1 MGLDLSGLDAP
12 DLIAKQLKDA
22 ENLTS
27 GLTPE
32 KVAKSLRDDFD
43 SMDNQVQQLLEQ
55 LTIVDARIDEY
66 DKLINKVD
74 KKMPPLID
82 EMNNALDDVADAY
95 KARVAAGCKN
105 DLAWVLLETKKGNK
119 ATMGEDSYVYQ
130 VAKDPST
137 RKQLNYYGVK
147 YYRRPKNR
155 EYGANVV
162 DQIDNG
168 TVDSLTTV
176 MVVFD
181 DDAGDLI
188 GIASTDGIEYSSS
201 GAASVI
207 KIGDFLT
214 DDLSDPTVFVTGN
227 LPRVVGLGTTSYPAV
242 RQNITG
248 MTTSGTSKFYEN
260 RVVGLASDFKIGD
273 VLYADN
279 VFPQGT
285 TITGFEESTFDA
297 TFVNNVGVTTT
308 EEIVIDVFLTSNPAI
323 ATTEGHQIQVGI
335 VSTYPAVFLS
345 TITQVGAAN
354 SSFLIVRPP
363 DVGGIEFDEA
373 KNPIDPV
380 EIGIAEGKKVGKGN
394 KVQLVNNGDPK
405 KVASWHE
412 VRDEDEPKVGAG
424 FVEYWEGND
433 QWPTLTTNDGR
444 GQGNAVSYP
453 AEGTTVTISFGSTVS
468 GSIGYGVNPNNP
480 SGCGGLDSAIS
491 SAESDRDA
499 KIADNKPKVEYYTG
513 VTAALRD
520 LRDELE
526 TQAWSFMQ
534 GVGHINEK
542 KRKDEERAVQ
552 LEDIDWTEFE
562 D

>member
-12 DLIAKQLKDA
+12 ELIKQLEASKDI
-22 ENLTS
+22 TS
-27 GLTPE
+27 GLSP
-32 KVAKSLRDDFD
+32 AKIAKDLRDDFD
-43 SMDNQVQQLLEQ
+43 AMDNQVNQMLEQ

-74 KKMPPLID
+74 KKIPPLIN
-82 EMNNALDDVADAY
+82 EINASLDAVADAY
-95 KARVAAGCKN
+95 KARIAAGCKN
-105 DLAWVLLETKKGNK
+105 DLAWVLLEEKAGNK
-119 ATMGEDSYVYQ
+119 ASAGEDTSVYQ
-130 VAKDPST
+130 VQKDPAT
-137 RKQLNYYGVK
+137 RQQLNYYGVK

-162 DQIDNG
+162 DQIDDG

-181 DDAGDLI
+181 HDAGDLI
-188 GIASTDGIEYSSS
+188 GIASTDGIEYSDS
-201 GAASVI
+201 GAPSI
-207 KIGDFLT
+207 IQIGDFIT
-214 DDLSDPTVFVTGN
+214 DDLDDPKVYATGN
-227 LPRVVGLGTTSYPAV
+227 LPTVVGLGTTSYPKE
-242 RQNITG
+242 RGNITG
-248 MTTSGTSKFYEN
+248 VTTSGTSKFYEN
-260 RVVGLASDFKIGD
+260 RVVGLASNFKVGD

-279 VFPQGT
+279 VFPTGT
-285 TITGFEESTFDA
+285 TITGFEESTMDV
-297 TFVNNVGVTTT
+297 TFVNSIGISTT
-308 EEIVIDVFLTSNPAI
+308 EEITIDVFLTSNPAI

-363 DVGGIEFDEA
+363 EVGGIVFEET

-394 KVQLVNNGDPK
+394 KVKLINNGNPK
-405 KVASWHE
+405 IVASWHE

-424 FVEYWEGND
+424 FVEYWVGNE
-433 QWPTLTTNDGR
+433 QWPTLTLDDGD
-444 GQGNAVSYP
+444 GTGDTTY
-453 AEGTTVTISFGSTVS
+453 AEEGETITIGFGSTT
-468 GSIGYGVNPNNP
+468 GNTIGYGVNPNNP
-480 SGCGGLDSAIS
+480 SGCGALDSAIS

-499 KIADNKPKVEYYTG
+499 IIAVNKPKVEYYVG
-513 VTAALRD
+513 ITAALRD

-542 KRKDEERAVQ
+542 KRKDTERAVQ
-552 LEDIDWTEFE
+552 LENIDWTEFE
-562 D
+562 

>member
-12 DLIAKQLKDA
+12 KLIADKVKSA
-22 ENLTS
+22 EDLT
-27 GLTPE
+27 LTPE
-32 KVAKSLRDDFD
+32 KIAKDLRDDFD
-43 SMDNQVQQLLEQ
+43 SMDNQVTQMLEQ

-74 KKMPPLID
+74 KKMPPLIN
-82 EMNNALDDVADAY
+82 EINSSLDDVADAY

-119 ATMGEDSYVYQ
+119 ATAGEDSYVYQ

-155 EYGANVV
+155 EYGANLV
-162 DQIDNG
+162 DQIDNANI
-168 TVDSLTTV
+168 DPLTTV
-176 MVVFD
+176 LVVFD

-188 GIASTDGIEYSSS
+188 GIASTDGIEYSDS
-201 GAASVI
+201 GSPATI
-207 KIGDFLT
+207 KLGDFIT
-214 DDLSDPTVFVTGN
+214 DDLDDPQIFATGN
-227 LPRVVGLGTTSYPAV
+227 LPTVVGLGTTSYPKE
-242 RQNITG
+242 RGNITG

-260 RVVGLASDFKIGD
+260 RAVGLASDFKVGD

-345 TITQVGAAN
+345 TITQVGATN

-363 DVGGIEFDEA
+363 DVGGIEFEET

-380 EIGIAEGKKVGKGN
+380 EIGIAEGNRVGKGN
-394 KVQLVNNGDPK
+394 KVELVNNGDPK
-405 KVASWHE
+405 IVASWHE
-412 VRDEDEPKVGAG
+412 VRDEPEPAVGAG

-433 QWPTLTTNDGR
+433 QWPTLTTNDGD
-444 GQGNAVSYP
+444 GPSDVEYV

-499 KIADNKPKVEYYTG
+499 KIAVNKPKVEYYTG

-542 KRKDEERAVQ
+542 KRKDTERAVQ
-552 LEDIDWTEFE
+552 LENLDWTEFE

>member
-12 DLIAKQLKDA
+12 ELIKQLEASKDI
-22 ENLTS
+22 TS
-27 GLTPE
+27 GLSP
-32 KVAKSLRDDFD
+32 AKIAKDLRDDFD
-43 SMDNQVQQLLEQ
+43 AMDNQVNQMLEQ

-74 KKMPPLID
+74 KKIPPLIN
-82 EMNNALDDVADAY
+82 EINASLDAVADAY
-95 KARVAAGCKN
+95 KARIAAGCKN
-105 DLAWVLLETKKGNK
+105 DLAWVLLEEKAGNK
-119 ATMGEDSYVYQ
+119 ASAGEDTSVYQ
-130 VAKDPST
+130 VQKDPAT
-137 RKQLNYYGVK
+137 RQQLNYYGVK

-155 EYGANVV
+155 EYGSNVV

-214 DDLSDPTVFVTGN
+214 DDLSDPTIFVTGN

-405 KVASWHE
+405 IVASWHE

-433 QWPTLTTNDGR
+433 QWPTLTLDDGD
-444 GQGNAVSYP
+444 GTGDTTY
-453 AEGTTVTISFGSTVS
+453 AEEGETITIGFGSTT
-468 GSIGYGVNPNNP
+468 GNTIGYGVNPNNP

>member
-12 DLIAKQLKDA
+12 KLIADQVKSA
-22 ENLTS
+22 EDLT
-27 GLTPE
+27 LTPE
-32 KVAKSLRDDFD
+32 KIAKDLRDDFD
-43 SMDNQVQQLLEQ
+43 SMDNQVTQMLEQ

-74 KKMPPLID
+74 KKMPPLIN
-82 EMNNALDDVADAY
+82 EINSSLDDVADAY
-95 KARVAAGCKN
+95 KARIAAGCKS

-119 ATMGEDSYVYQ
+119 ATAGQDTYVYQ
-130 VAKDPST
+130 VAKDPAT
-137 RKQLNYYGVK
+137 RQQLNYYGVK

-155 EYGANVV
+155 EYGANLV
-162 DQIDNG
+162 DQIDNANI
-168 TVDSLTTV
+168 DPLTTV
-176 MVVFD
+176 LVVFD

-188 GIASTDGIEYSSS
+188 GIASTDGIEYSDS
-201 GAASVI
+201 GSPATI
-207 KIGDFLT
+207 KLGDFIT
-214 DDLSDPTVFVTGN
+214 DDLDDPQIFATGN
-227 LPRVVGLGTTSYPAV
+227 LPTVVGLGTTSYPKE
-242 RQNITG
+242 RGSITG

-260 RVVGLASDFKIGD
+260 RAVGLASDFKVGD

-345 TITQVGAAN
+345 TITQVGATN

-363 DVGGIEFDEA
+363 DVGGIEFEET

-380 EIGIAEGKKVGKGN
+380 EIGIAEGNRVGKGN
-394 KVQLVNNGDPK
+394 KVELVKNGDPK
-405 KVASWHE
+405 IVASWHE
-412 VRDEDEPKVGAG
+412 VRDEPEPAVGAG
-424 FVEYWEGND
+424 FVEYWVGDD
-433 QWPTLTTNDGR
+433 QWPTLTTNNG
-444 GQGNAVSYP
+444 GQQNQQVTYP
-453 AEGTTVTISFGSTVS
+453 AEGTTVNISFGSTVS

-499 KIADNKPKVEYYTG
+499 KIAVNKPKVEYYTG

-542 KRKDEERAVQ
+542 KRKDTERAVQ
-552 LEDIDWTEFE
+552 LENLDWTEFE

>member
-12 DLIAKQLKDA
+12 KLIADKVKSA
-22 ENLTS
+22 EDLT
-27 GLTPE
+27 LTPE
-32 KVAKSLRDDFD
+32 KIAKDLRDDFD
-43 SMDNQVQQLLEQ
+43 SMDNQVTQMLEQ

-74 KKMPPLID
+74 KKMPPLIN
-82 EMNNALDDVADAY
+82 EINSSLDDVADAY

-119 ATMGEDSYVYQ
+119 ATAGEDSYVYQ

-155 EYGANVV
+155 EYGANLV
-162 DQIDNG
+162 DQIDNANI
-168 TVDSLTTV
+168 DPLTTV
-176 MVVFD
+176 LVVFD

-188 GIASTDGIEYSSS
+188 GIASTDGIEYSDS
-201 GAASVI
+201 GSPATI
-207 KIGDFLT
+207 KLGDFIT
-214 DDLSDPTVFVTGN
+214 DDLDDPQIFATGN
-227 LPRVVGLGTTSYPAV
+227 LPTVVGLGTTSYPKE
-242 RQNITG
+242 RGNITG

-260 RVVGLASDFKIGD
+260 RAVGLASDFKVGD

-345 TITQVGAAN
+345 TITQVGATN

-363 DVGGIEFDEA
+363 DVGGIEFEET

-380 EIGIAEGKKVGKGN
+380 EIGIAEGNRVGKGN
-394 KVQLVNNGDPK
+394 KVELVNNGDPK
-405 KVASWHE
+405 IVASWHE
-412 VRDEDEPKVGAG
+412 VRDEPEPAVGAG

-433 QWPTLTTNDGR
+433 QWPTLTTNDGD
-444 GQGNAVSYP
+444 GPSDVEYV
-453 AEGTTVTISFGSTVS
+453 AEGTTVNISFGSTVS

-499 KIADNKPKVEYYTG
+499 KIAVNKPKVEYYTG

-542 KRKDEERAVQ
+542 KRKDTERAVQ
-552 LEDIDWTEFE
+552 LENLDWTEFE

>member
-12 DLIAKQLKDA
+12 KLIADQVKSA
-22 ENLTS
+22 EDLT
-27 GLTPE
+27 LTPE
-32 KVAKSLRDDFD
+32 KIAKDLRDDFD
-43 SMDNQVQQLLEQ
+43 AMDNQVTQMLEQ

-74 KKMPPLID
+74 KKMPPLIN
-82 EMNNALDDVADAY
+82 EINSSLDDVADAY
-95 KARVAAGCKN
+95 KARIAAGCKS

-119 ATMGEDSYVYQ
+119 ATAGQDTYVYQ
-130 VAKDPST
+130 VAKDPAT
-137 RKQLNYYGVK
+137 RQQLNYYGVK

-155 EYGANVV
+155 EYGANLV
-162 DQIDNG
+162 DQIDNANI
-168 TVDSLTTV
+168 DPLTTV
-176 MVVFD
+176 LVVFD

-188 GIASTDGIEYSSS
+188 GIASTDGIEYSDS
-201 GAASVI
+201 GSPATI
-207 KIGDFLT
+207 KLGDFIT
-214 DDLSDPTVFVTGN
+214 DDLDDPQIFATGN
-227 LPRVVGLGTTSYPAV
+227 LPTVVGLGTTSYPKE
-242 RQNITG
+242 RGSITG

-260 RVVGLASDFKIGD
+260 RAVGLASDFKVGD

-345 TITQVGAAN
+345 TITQVGATN

-363 DVGGIEFDEA
+363 DVGGIEFEET

-380 EIGIAEGKKVGKGN
+380 EIGIAEGNRVGKGN
-394 KVQLVNNGDPK
+394 KVELVNNGDPK
-405 KVASWHE
+405 IVASWHE
-412 VRDEDEPKVGAG
+412 VRDEPEPAVGAG
-424 FVEYWEGND
+424 FVEYWVGDD
-433 QWPTLTTNDGR
+433 QWPTLTTNNG
-444 GQGNAVSYP
+444 GQQNQQVTYP
-453 AEGTTVTISFGSTVS
+453 AEGTTVNISFGSTVS

-499 KIADNKPKVEYYTG
+499 KIAVNKPKVEYYTG

-534 GVGHINEK
+534 GVGQINEK
-542 KRKDEERAVQ
+542 KKKDTERAVQ
-552 LEDIDWTEFE
+552 LENLDWTEFE

>member
-12 DLIAKQLKDA
+12 KLIADQVKSA
-22 ENLTS
+22 EDLT
-27 GLTPE
+27 LTPE
-32 KVAKSLRDDFD
+32 KIAKDLRDDFD
-43 SMDNQVQQLLEQ
+43 AMDNQVTQMLEQ

-74 KKMPPLID
+74 KKMPPLIN
-82 EMNNALDDVADAY
+82 EINSSLDDVADAY
-95 KARVAAGCKN
+95 KARIAAGCKS

-119 ATMGEDSYVYQ
+119 ATAGQDTYVYQ
-130 VAKDPST
+130 VAKDPAT
-137 RKQLNYYGVK
+137 RQQLNYYGVK

-155 EYGANVV
+155 EYGANLV
-162 DQIDNG
+162 DQIDNANI
-168 TVDSLTTV
+168 DPLTTV
-176 MVVFD
+176 LVVFD

-188 GIASTDGIEYSSS
+188 GIASTDGIEYSDS
-201 GAASVI
+201 GSPATI
-207 KIGDFLT
+207 KLGDFIT
-214 DDLSDPTVFVTGN
+214 DDLDDPQIFATGN
-227 LPRVVGLGTTSYPAV
+227 LPTVVGLGTTSYPKE
-242 RQNITG
+242 RGNITG

-260 RVVGLASDFKIGD
+260 RAVGLASDFKVGD

-345 TITQVGAAN
+345 TITQVGATN

-363 DVGGIEFDEA
+363 DVGGIEFEET

-380 EIGIAEGKKVGKGN
+380 EIGIAEGNRVGKGN
-394 KVQLVNNGDPK
+394 KVELVNNGDPK
-405 KVASWHE
+405 IVASWHE
-412 VRDEDEPKVGAG
+412 VRDEPEPAVGAG
-424 FVEYWEGND
+424 FVEYWVGDD
-433 QWPTLTTNDGR
+433 QWPTLTTNNG
-444 GQGNAVSYP
+444 GQQNQQVTYP
-453 AEGTTVTISFGSTVS
+453 AEGTTVNISFGSTVS

-499 KIADNKPKVEYYTG
+499 KIAVNKPKVEYYTG

-542 KRKDEERAVQ
+542 KKKDTERAVQ
-552 LEDIDWTEFE
+552 LENLDWTEFE

>member
-12 DLIAKQLKDA
+12 KLIADKVKSA
-22 ENLTS
+22 EDLT
-27 GLTPE
+27 LTPE
-32 KVAKSLRDDFD
+32 KIAKDLRDDFD
-43 SMDNQVQQLLEQ
+43 AMDNQVTQMLEQ

-74 KKMPPLID
+74 KKMPPLIN
-82 EMNNALDDVADAY
+82 EINSSLDDVADAY
-95 KARVAAGCKN
+95 KARIAAGCKS

-119 ATMGEDSYVYQ
+119 ATAGQDTYVYQ
-130 VAKDPST
+130 VAKDPAT
-137 RKQLNYYGVK
+137 RQQLNYYGVK

-155 EYGANVV
+155 EYGANLV
-162 DQIDNG
+162 DQIDNANI
-168 TVDSLTTV
+168 DPLTTV
-176 MVVFD
+176 LVVFD

-188 GIASTDGIEYSSS
+188 GIASTDGIEYSDS
-201 GAASVI
+201 GSPATI
-207 KIGDFLT
+207 KLGDFIT
-214 DDLSDPTVFVTGN
+214 DDLDDPQIFATGN
-227 LPRVVGLGTTSYPAV
+227 LPTVVGLGTTSYPKE
-242 RQNITG
+242 RGNITG

-260 RVVGLASDFKIGD
+260 RAVGLASDFKVGD

-345 TITQVGAAN
+345 TITQVGATN

-363 DVGGIEFDEA
+363 DVGGIEFEET

-380 EIGIAEGKKVGKGN
+380 EIGIAEGNRVGKGN
-394 KVQLVNNGDPK
+394 KVELVNNGDPK
-405 KVASWHE
+405 IVASWQE
-412 VRDEDEPKVGAG
+412 VRDEPEPAVGAG
-424 FVEYWEGND
+424 VVEYWIGDD
-433 QWPTLTTNDGR
+433 QWPTLTTNDG
-444 GQGNAVSYP
+444 GKQNQQVTYP
-453 AEGTTVTISFGSTVS
+453 AEGTTVNISFGSTVS

-499 KIADNKPKVEYYTG
+499 KIAVNKPKVEYYTG

-542 KRKDEERAVQ
+542 KKKDTERAVQ
-552 LEDIDWTEFE
+552 LENLDWTEFE

>member
-12 DLIAKQLKDA
+12 KLIADQVKSA
-22 ENLTS
+22 EDLT
-27 GLTPE
+27 LTPE
-32 KVAKSLRDDFD
+32 KIAKDLRDDFD
-43 SMDNQVQQLLEQ
+43 AMDNQVTQMLEQ

-74 KKMPPLID
+74 KKMPPLIN
-82 EMNNALDDVADAY
+82 EINSSLDDVADAY
-95 KARVAAGCKN
+95 KARIAAGCKS

-119 ATMGEDSYVYQ
+119 ATAGQDTYVYQ
-130 VAKDPST
+130 VAKDPAT
-137 RKQLNYYGVK
+137 RQQLNYYGVK

-155 EYGANVV
+155 EYGANLV
-162 DQIDNG
+162 DQIDNANI
-168 TVDSLTTV
+168 DPLTTV
-176 MVVFD
+176 LVVFD

-188 GIASTDGIEYSSS
+188 GIASTDGIEYSDS
-201 GAASVI
+201 GSPATI
-207 KIGDFLT
+207 KLGDFIT
-214 DDLSDPTVFVTGN
+214 DDLDDPQIFATGN
-227 LPRVVGLGTTSYPAV
+227 LPTVVGLGTTSYPKE
-242 RQNITG
+242 RGSITG

-260 RVVGLASDFKIGD
+260 RAVGLASDFKVGD

-345 TITQVGAAN
+345 TITQVGATN

-363 DVGGIEFDEA
+363 DVGGIEFEET

-380 EIGIAEGKKVGKGN
+380 EIGIAEGNRVGKGN
-394 KVQLVNNGDPK
+394 KVELVNNGDPK
-405 KVASWHE
+405 IVASWHE
-412 VRDEDEPKVGAG
+412 VRDEPEPAVGAG

-433 QWPTLTTNDGR
+433 QWPTLTTNDGD
-444 GQGNAVSYP
+444 GPSDVEYV

-499 KIADNKPKVEYYTG
+499 KIAVNKPKVEYYTG

-542 KRKDEERAVQ
+542 KRKDTERAVQ
-552 LEDIDWTEFE
+552 LENLDWTEFE

>member
-12 DLIAKQLKDA
+12 KLIADQVKSA
-22 ENLTS
+22 EDLT
-27 GLTPE
+27 LTPE
-32 KVAKSLRDDFD
+32 KIAKDLRDDFD
-43 SMDNQVQQLLEQ
+43 AMDNQVTQMLEQ

-74 KKMPPLID
+74 KKMPPLIN
-82 EMNNALDDVADAY
+82 EINSSLDDVADAY
-95 KARVAAGCKN
+95 KARIAAGCKS

-119 ATMGEDSYVYQ
+119 ATAGQDTYVYQ
-130 VAKDPST
+130 VAKDPAT
-137 RKQLNYYGVK
+137 RQQLNYYGVK

-155 EYGANVV
+155 EYGANLV
-162 DQIDNG
+162 DQIDNANI
-168 TVDSLTTV
+168 DPLTTV
-176 MVVFD
+176 LVVFD

-188 GIASTDGIEYSSS
+188 GIASTDGIEYSDS
-201 GAASVI
+201 GSPATI
-207 KIGDFLT
+207 KLGDFIT
-214 DDLSDPTVFVTGN
+214 DDLDDPQIFATGN
-227 LPRVVGLGTTSYPAV
+227 LPTVVGLGTTSYPKE
-242 RQNITG
+242 RGNITG

-260 RVVGLASDFKIGD
+260 RAVGLASDFKVGD

-308 EEIVIDVFLTSNPAI
+308 EEITIDVFLTSNPAI

-345 TITQVGAAN
+345 TITQVGATN

-363 DVGGIEFDEA
+363 DVGGIEFEET

-380 EIGIAEGKKVGKGN
+380 EIGIAEGKRVGKGN
-394 KVQLVNNGDPK
+394 KVELVNNGDPK
-405 KVASWHE
+405 IVASWHE
-412 VRDEDEPKVGAG
+412 VRDEPEPAVGAG
-424 FVEYWEGND
+424 FVEYWVGDD
-433 QWPTLTTNDGR
+433 QWPTLTTNNG
-444 GQGNAVSYP
+444 GQQNQQVTYP
-453 AEGTTVTISFGSTVS
+453 AEGTTVNISFGSTVS

-499 KIADNKPKVEYYTG
+499 KIAVNKPKVEYYTG

-542 KRKDEERAVQ
+542 KRKDTERAVQ
-552 LEDIDWTEFE
+552 LENLDWTEFE

>member
-12 DLIAKQLKDA
+12 KLIADQVKSA
-22 ENLTS
+22 EDLT
-27 GLTPE
+27 LTPE
-32 KVAKSLRDDFD
+32 KIAKDLRDDFD
-43 SMDNQVQQLLEQ
+43 AMDNQVTQMLEQ

-74 KKMPPLID
+74 KKMPPLIN
-82 EMNNALDDVADAY
+82 EINSSLDDVADAY
-95 KARVAAGCKN
+95 KARIAAGCKS

-119 ATMGEDSYVYQ
+119 ATAGQDTYVYQ
-130 VAKDPST
+130 VAKDPAT
-137 RKQLNYYGVK
+137 RQQLNYYGVK

-155 EYGANVV
+155 EYGANLV
-162 DQIDNG
+162 DQIDNANI
-168 TVDSLTTV
+168 DPLTTV
-176 MVVFD
+176 LVVFD

-188 GIASTDGIEYSSS
+188 GIASTDGIEYSDS
-201 GAASVI
+201 GSPATI
-207 KIGDFLT
+207 KLGDFIT
-214 DDLSDPTVFVTGN
+214 DDLDDPQIFATGN
-227 LPRVVGLGTTSYPAV
+227 LPTVVGLGTTSYPKE
-242 RQNITG
+242 RGSITG

-260 RVVGLASDFKIGD
+260 RAVGLASDFKVGD

-345 TITQVGAAN
+345 TITQVGATN

-363 DVGGIEFDEA
+363 DVGGIEFEET

-380 EIGIAEGKKVGKGN
+380 EIGIAEGNRVGKGN
-394 KVQLVNNGDPK
+394 KVELVNNGDPK
-405 KVASWHE
+405 IVASWHE
-412 VRDEDEPKVGAG
+412 VRDEPEPAVGAG
-424 FVEYWEGND
+424 FVEYWVGDD
-433 QWPTLTTNDGR
+433 QWPTLTTNNG
-444 GQGNAVSYP
+444 GQQNQQVTYP
-453 AEGTTVTISFGSTVS
+453 AEGTTVNISFGSTVS

-499 KIADNKPKVEYYTG
+499 KIAVNKPKVEYYTG

-542 KRKDEERAVQ
+542 KKKDTERAVQ
-552 LEDIDWTEFE
+552 LENLDWTEFE

>member
-12 DLIAKQLKDA
+12 KLIADQVKSA
-22 ENLTS
+22 EDLT
-27 GLTPE
+27 LTPE
-32 KVAKSLRDDFD
+32 KIAKDLRDDFD
-43 SMDNQVQQLLEQ
+43 AMDNQVTQMLEQ

-74 KKMPPLID
+74 KKMPPLIN
-82 EMNNALDDVADAY
+82 EINSSLDDVADAY
-95 KARVAAGCKN
+95 KARIAAGCKS

-119 ATMGEDSYVYQ
+119 ATAGQDTYVYQ
-130 VAKDPST
+130 VAKDPAT
-137 RKQLNYYGVK
+137 RQQLNYYGVK

-155 EYGANVV
+155 EYGANLV
-162 DQIDNG
+162 DQIDNANI
-168 TVDSLTTV
+168 DPLTTV
-176 MVVFD
+176 LVVFD

-188 GIASTDGIEYSSS
+188 GIASTDGIEYSDS
-201 GAASVI
+201 GSPATI
-207 KIGDFLT
+207 KLGDFIT
-214 DDLSDPTVFVTGN
+214 DDLDDPQIFATGN
-227 LPRVVGLGTTSYPAV
+227 LPTVVGLGTTSYPKE
-242 RQNITG
+242 RGSITG

-260 RVVGLASDFKIGD
+260 RAVGLASDFKVGD

-345 TITQVGAAN
+345 TITQVGATN

-363 DVGGIEFDEA
+363 DVGGIEFEET

-380 EIGIAEGKKVGKGN
+380 EIGIAEGNRVGKGN
-394 KVQLVNNGDPK
+394 KVELVNNGDPK
-405 KVASWHE
+405 IVASWHE
-412 VRDEDEPKVGAG
+412 VRDEPEPAVGAG
-424 FVEYWEGND
+424 FVEYWVGDD
-433 QWPTLTTNDGR
+433 QWPTLTTNNG
-444 GQGNAVSYP
+444 GQQNQQVTYP
-453 AEGTTVTISFGSTVS
+453 AEGTTVNISFGSTVS

-499 KIADNKPKVEYYTG
+499 KIAVNKPKVEYYTG

-542 KRKDEERAVQ
+542 KRKDTERAVQ
-552 LEDIDWTEFE
+552 LENLDWTEFE

>member
-12 DLIAKQLKDA
+12 KLIADKVKSA
-22 ENLTS
+22 EDLT
-27 GLTPE
+27 LTPE
-32 KVAKSLRDDFD
+32 KIAKDLRDDFD
-43 SMDNQVQQLLEQ
+43 AMDNQVTQMLEQ

-74 KKMPPLID
+74 KKMPPLIN
-82 EMNNALDDVADAY
+82 EINSSLDDVADAY

-119 ATMGEDSYVYQ
+119 ATAGEDSYVYQ

-155 EYGANVV
+155 EYGANLV
-162 DQIDNG
+162 DQIDNANI
-168 TVDSLTTV
+168 DPLTTV
-176 MVVFD
+176 LVVFD

-188 GIASTDGIEYSSS
+188 GIASTDGIEYSDS
-201 GAASVI
+201 GSPATI
-207 KIGDFLT
+207 KLGDFIT
-214 DDLSDPTVFVTGN
+214 DDLDDPQIFATGN
-227 LPRVVGLGTTSYPAV
+227 LPTVVGLGTTSYPKE
-242 RQNITG
+242 RGNITG

-260 RVVGLASDFKIGD
+260 RAVGLASDFKVGD

-345 TITQVGAAN
+345 TITQVGATN

-363 DVGGIEFDEA
+363 DVGGIEFEET

-380 EIGIAEGKKVGKGN
+380 EIGIAEGNRVGKGN
-394 KVQLVNNGDPK
+394 KVELVNNGDPK
-405 KVASWHE
+405 IVASWHE
-412 VRDEDEPKVGAG
+412 VRDEPEPAVGAG

-433 QWPTLTTNDGR
+433 QWPTLTTNDGD
-444 GQGNAVSYP
+444 GPSDVEYV

-499 KIADNKPKVEYYTG
+499 KIAVNKPKVEYYTG

-542 KRKDEERAVQ
+542 KRKDTERAVQ
-552 LEDIDWTEFE
+552 LENLDWTEFE

>member
-12 DLIAKQLKDA
+12 KLIADQVKSA
-22 ENLTS
+22 EDLT
-27 GLTPE
+27 LTPE
-32 KVAKSLRDDFD
+32 KIAKDLRDDFD
-43 SMDNQVQQLLEQ
+43 KMDNQVTQMLEQ

-74 KKMPPLID
+74 KKMPPLIN

-95 KARVAAGCKN
+95 KARIAAGCKS

-119 ATMGEDSYVYQ
+119 ATAGEDTYVYQ
-130 VAKDPST
+130 VAKDPAT
-137 RKQLNYYGVK
+137 RQQLNYYGVK

-155 EYGANVV
+155 EYGSNVV

-214 DDLSDPTVFVTGN
+214 DDLSDPTIFVTGN

-260 RVVGLASDFKIGD
+260 RLVGLASDFKIGD

-363 DVGGIEFDEA
+363 EVGGIVFEET

-394 KVQLVNNGDPK
+394 KVKLINNGNPK
-405 KVASWHE
+405 IVASWHE

-424 FVEYWEGND
+424 FVEYWVGNE
-433 QWPTLTTNDGR
+433 QWPTLTLDDGD
-444 GQGNAVSYP
+444 GTGDTTY
-453 AEGTTVTISFGSTVS
+453 AEEGETITIGFGSTT
-468 GSIGYGVNPNNP
+468 GNTIGYGVNPNNP
-480 SGCGGLDSAIS
+480 SGCGALDSAIS

-499 KIADNKPKVEYYTG
+499 IIAVNKPKVEYYVG
-513 VTAALRD
+513 ITAALRD

-542 KRKDEERAVQ
+542 KRKDTERAVQ
-552 LEDIDWTEFE
+552 LENIDWTEFE
-562 D
+562 

>member
-12 DLIAKQLKDA
+12 KLIADKVKSA
-22 ENLTS
+22 EDLT
-27 GLTPE
+27 LTPE
-32 KVAKSLRDDFD
+32 KIAKDLRDDFD
-43 SMDNQVQQLLEQ
+43 AMDNQVTQMLEQ

-74 KKMPPLID
+74 KKMPPLIN
-82 EMNNALDDVADAY
+82 EINSSLDDVADAY

-119 ATMGEDSYVYQ
+119 ATAGEDSYVYQ

-155 EYGANVV
+155 EYGANLV
-162 DQIDNG
+162 DQIDNANI
-168 TVDSLTTV
+168 DPLTTV
-176 MVVFD
+176 LVVFD

-188 GIASTDGIEYSSS
+188 GIASTDGIEYSDS
-201 GAASVI
+201 GSPATI
-207 KIGDFLT
+207 KLGDFIT
-214 DDLSDPTVFVTGN
+214 DDLDDPQIFATGN
-227 LPRVVGLGTTSYPAV
+227 LPTVVGLGTTSYPKE
-242 RQNITG
+242 RGNITG

-260 RVVGLASDFKIGD
+260 RAVGLASDFKVGD

-345 TITQVGAAN
+345 TITQVGATN

-363 DVGGIEFDEA
+363 DVGGIEFEET

-380 EIGIAEGKKVGKGN
+380 EIGIAEGNRVGKGN
-394 KVQLVNNGDPK
+394 KVELVNNGDPK
-405 KVASWHE
+405 IVASWHE
-412 VRDEDEPKVGAG
+412 VRDEPEPAVGAG
-424 FVEYWEGND
+424 FVEYWVGDD
-433 QWPTLTTNDGR
+433 QWPTLTTNNG
-444 GQGNAVSYP
+444 GQQNQQVTYP
-453 AEGTTVTISFGSTVS
+453 AEGTTVNISFGSTVS

-499 KIADNKPKVEYYTG
+499 KIAVNKPKVEYYTG

-542 KRKDEERAVQ
+542 KRKDTERAVQ
-552 LEDIDWTEFE
+552 LENLDWTEFE

>member
-12 DLIAKQLKDA
+12 KLIADQVKSA
-22 ENLTS
+22 EDLT
-27 GLTPE
+27 LTPE
-32 KVAKSLRDDFD
+32 KIAKDLRDDFD
-43 SMDNQVQQLLEQ
+43 AMDNQVTQMLEQ

-74 KKMPPLID
+74 KKMPPLIN
-82 EMNNALDDVADAY
+82 EINSSLDDVADAY
-95 KARVAAGCKN
+95 KARIAAGCKS

-119 ATMGEDSYVYQ
+119 ATAGQDTYVYQ
-130 VAKDPST
+130 VAKDPAT
-137 RKQLNYYGVK
+137 RQQLNYYGVK

-155 EYGANVV
+155 EYGANLV
-162 DQIDNG
+162 DQIDNANI
-168 TVDSLTTV
+168 DPLTTV
-176 MVVFD
+176 LVVFD

-188 GIASTDGIEYSSS
+188 GIASTDGIEYSDS
-201 GAASVI
+201 GSPATI
-207 KIGDFLT
+207 KLGDFIT
-214 DDLSDPTVFVTGN
+214 DDLDDPQIFATGN
-227 LPRVVGLGTTSYPAV
+227 LPTVVGLGTTSYPKE
-242 RQNITG
+242 RGNITG

-260 RVVGLASDFKIGD
+260 RAVGLASDFKVGD

-345 TITQVGAAN
+345 TITQVGATN

-363 DVGGIEFDEA
+363 DVGGIEFEET

-380 EIGIAEGKKVGKGN
+380 EIGIAEGNRVGKGN
-394 KVQLVNNGDPK
+394 KVELINNGDPK
-405 KVASWHE
+405 IVASWHE
-412 VRDEDEPKVGAG
+412 VRDEPEPAVGAG
-424 FVEYWEGND
+424 FVEYWVGDD
-433 QWPTLTTNDGR
+433 QWPTLTTNNG
-444 GQGNAVSYP
+444 GQQNQQVTYP
-453 AEGTTVTISFGSTVS
+453 AEGTTVNISFGSTVS

-499 KIADNKPKVEYYTG
+499 KIAVNKPKVEYYTG

-542 KRKDEERAVQ
+542 KRKDTERAVQ
-552 LEDIDWTEFE
+552 LENLDWTEFE

>member
-12 DLIAKQLKDA
+12 KLIADQVKSA
-22 ENLTS
+22 EDLT
-27 GLTPE
+27 LTPE
-32 KVAKSLRDDFD
+32 KIAKDLRDDFD
-43 SMDNQVQQLLEQ
+43 AMDNQVTQMLEQ

-74 KKMPPLID
+74 KKMPPLIN
-82 EMNNALDDVADAY
+82 EINSSLDDVADAY
-95 KARVAAGCKN
+95 KARIAAGCKS

-119 ATMGEDSYVYQ
+119 ATAGQDTYVYQ
-130 VAKDPST
+130 VAKDPAT
-137 RKQLNYYGVK
+137 RQQLNYYGVK

-155 EYGANVV
+155 EYGANLV
-162 DQIDNG
+162 DQIDNANI
-168 TVDSLTTV
+168 DPLTTV
-176 MVVFD
+176 LVVFD

-188 GIASTDGIEYSSS
+188 GIASTDGIEYSDS
-201 GAASVI
+201 GSPATI
-207 KIGDFLT
+207 KLGDFIT
-214 DDLSDPTVFVTGN
+214 DDLDDPQIFATGN
-227 LPRVVGLGTTSYPAV
+227 LPTVVGLGTTSYPKE
-242 RQNITG
+242 RGNITG

-260 RVVGLASDFKIGD
+260 RAVGLASDFKVGD

-345 TITQVGAAN
+345 TITQVGATN

-363 DVGGIEFDEA
+363 DVGGIEFEET

-380 EIGIAEGKKVGKGN
+380 EIGIAEGNRVGKGN
-394 KVQLVNNGDPK
+394 KVELVNNGDPK
-405 KVASWHE
+405 IVASWHE
-412 VRDEDEPKVGAG
+412 VRDEPEPAVGAG

-433 QWPTLTTNDGR
+433 QWPTLTTNDGD
-444 GQGNAVSYP
+444 GPSDVEYV

-499 KIADNKPKVEYYTG
+499 KIAVNKPKVEYYTG

-542 KRKDEERAVQ
+542 KRKDTERAVQ
-552 LEDIDWTEFE
+552 LENLDWTEFE

>member
-12 DLIAKQLKDA
+12 KLIADQVKSA
-22 ENLTS
+22 EDLT
-27 GLTPE
+27 LTPE
-32 KVAKSLRDDFD
+32 KIAKDLRDDFD
-43 SMDNQVQQLLEQ
+43 AMDNQVTQMLEQ

-74 KKMPPLID
+74 KKMPPLIN
-82 EMNNALDDVADAY
+82 EINSSLDDVADAY
-95 KARVAAGCKN
+95 KARIAAGCKS

-119 ATMGEDSYVYQ
+119 ATAGQDTYVYQ
-130 VAKDPST
+130 VAKDPAT
-137 RKQLNYYGVK
+137 RQQLNYYGVK

-155 EYGANVV
+155 EYGANLV
-162 DQIDNG
+162 DQIDNANI
-168 TVDSLTTV
+168 DPLTTV
-176 MVVFD
+176 LVVFD

-188 GIASTDGIEYSSS
+188 GIASTDGIEYSDS
-201 GAASVI
+201 GSPATI
-207 KIGDFLT
+207 KLGDFIT
-214 DDLSDPTVFVTGN
+214 DDLDDPQIFATGN
-227 LPRVVGLGTTSYPAV
+227 LPTVVGLGTTSYPKE
-242 RQNITG
+242 RGSITG

-260 RVVGLASDFKIGD
+260 RAVGLASDFKVGD

-345 TITQVGAAN
+345 TITQVGATN

-363 DVGGIEFDEA
+363 DVGGIEFEET

-380 EIGIAEGKKVGKGN
+380 EIGIAEGNRVGKGN
-394 KVQLVNNGDPK
+394 KVELVNNGDPK
-405 KVASWHE
+405 IVASWHE
-412 VRDEDEPKVGAG
+412 VRDEPEPAVGAG
-424 FVEYWEGND
+424 FVEYWVGDD
-433 QWPTLTTNDGR
+433 QWPTLTTNDG
-444 GQGNAVSYP
+444 GQQNQQVTYP
-453 AEGTTVTISFGSTVS
+453 AEGTTVNISFGSTVS

-499 KIADNKPKVEYYTG
+499 KIAVNKPKVEYYTG

-542 KRKDEERAVQ
+542 KKKDTERAVQ
-552 LEDIDWTEFE
+552 LENLDWTEFE

>member
-12 DLIAKQLKDA
+12 KLIADQVKSA
-22 ENLTS
+22 EDLT
-27 GLTPE
+27 LTPE
-32 KVAKSLRDDFD
+32 KIAKDLRDDFD
-43 SMDNQVQQLLEQ
+43 AMDNQVTQMLEQ

-74 KKMPPLID
+74 KKMPPLIN
-82 EMNNALDDVADAY
+82 EINSSLDDVADAY
-95 KARVAAGCKN
+95 KARIAAGCKS

-119 ATMGEDSYVYQ
+119 ATAGQDTYVYQ
-130 VAKDPST
+130 VAKDPAT
-137 RKQLNYYGVK
+137 RQQLNYYGVK

-155 EYGANVV
+155 EYGANLV
-162 DQIDNG
+162 DQIDNANI
-168 TVDSLTTV
+168 DPLTTV
-176 MVVFD
+176 LVVFD

-188 GIASTDGIEYSSS
+188 GIASTDGIEYSDS
-201 GAASVI
+201 GSPATI
-207 KIGDFLT
+207 KLGDFIT
-214 DDLSDPTVFVTGN
+214 DDLDDPQIFATGN
-227 LPRVVGLGTTSYPAV
+227 LPTVVGLGTTSYPKE
-242 RQNITG
+242 RGNITG

-260 RVVGLASDFKIGD
+260 RAVGLASDFKVGD

-345 TITQVGAAN
+345 TITQVGATN

-363 DVGGIEFDEA
+363 DVGGIEFEET

-380 EIGIAEGKKVGKGN
+380 EIGIAEGNRVGKGN
-394 KVQLVNNGDPK
+394 KVELVNNGDPK
-405 KVASWHE
+405 IVASWHE
-412 VRDEDEPKVGAG
+412 VRDEPEPAVGAG
-424 FVEYWEGND
+424 FVEYWVGDD
-433 QWPTLTTNDGR
+433 QWPTLTTNNG
-444 GQGNAVSYP
+444 GQQNQQVTYP
-453 AEGTTVTISFGSTVS
+453 AEGTTVNISFGSTVS

-499 KIADNKPKVEYYTG
+499 KIAVNKPKVEYYTG

-542 KRKDEERAVQ
+542 KRKDTERAVQ
-552 LEDIDWTEFE
+552 LENLDWTEFE

>member
-12 DLIAKQLKDA
+12 KLIADKVKSA
-22 ENLTS
+22 EDLT
-27 GLTPE
+27 LTPE
-32 KVAKSLRDDFD
+32 KIAKDLRDDFD
-43 SMDNQVQQLLEQ
+43 AMDNQVTQMLEQ

-74 KKMPPLID
+74 KKMPPLIN
-82 EMNNALDDVADAY
+82 EINSSLDDVADAY
-95 KARVAAGCKN
+95 KARIAAGCKS

-119 ATMGEDSYVYQ
+119 ATAGQDTYVYQ
-130 VAKDPST
+130 VAKDPAT
-137 RKQLNYYGVK
+137 RQQLNYYGVK

-155 EYGANVV
+155 EYGANLV
-162 DQIDNG
+162 DQIDNANI
-168 TVDSLTTV
+168 DPLTTV
-176 MVVFD
+176 LVVFD

-188 GIASTDGIEYSSS
+188 GIASTDGIEYSDS
-201 GAASVI
+201 GSPATI
-207 KIGDFLT
+207 KLGDFIT
-214 DDLSDPTVFVTGN
+214 DDLDDPQIFATGN
-227 LPRVVGLGTTSYPAV
+227 LPTVVGLGTTSYPKE
-242 RQNITG
+242 RGSITG

-260 RVVGLASDFKIGD
+260 RAVGLASDFKVGD

-345 TITQVGAAN
+345 TITQVGATN

-363 DVGGIEFDEA
+363 DVGGIEFEET

-380 EIGIAEGKKVGKGN
+380 EIGIAEGNRVGKGN
-394 KVQLVNNGDPK
+394 KVELVNNGDPK
-405 KVASWHE
+405 IVASWHE
-412 VRDEDEPKVGAG
+412 VRDEPEPAVGAG
-424 FVEYWEGND
+424 FVEYWVGDD
-433 QWPTLTTNDGR
+433 QWPTLTTNNG
-444 GQGNAVSYP
+444 GQQNQQVTYP
-453 AEGTTVTISFGSTVS
+453 AEGTTVNISFGSTVS

-499 KIADNKPKVEYYTG
+499 KIAVNKPKVEYYTG

-542 KRKDEERAVQ
+542 KKKDTERAVQ
-552 LEDIDWTEFE
+552 LENLDWTEFE